1 MLGRRVMRMKKIH
14 YVSFYL
20 NQDEVHDRAL
30 VVAAQSKISYIADS
44 IKRAG
49 FNLEIVSTTFTQPMA
64 RFSRKK
70 IINVDSRENHVYLP
84 AMGSVNGIQ
93 RKIRLPFMQI
103 SLFLHLF
110 FHVGKEDVILA
121 YHSLAYIKVIRLLAK
136 LRKIKFV
143 LELNDLYALHFTD
156 KEKTEKIK
164 RMECKYFKLPDAF
177 LLASP
182 YMVEIIPPNRPTV
195 ISYGSYKAPST
206 DQRVNDGKIHVIY
219 TGVIENLRGAGKLVA
234 NTARY
239 LTRDYVIHIAGYGTD
254 ECINEI
260 DKLCSEINVALG
272 YEAIIFHGLLI
283 GKAFDDLLDRCHIAI
298 NGHTYSNEDLW
309 KSKFSF
315 PSKIPL
321 NMCHGLCL
329 VSHDMPLISK
339 SEFARFT
346 AFFSEF
352 SPDHVAKAIQECAV
366 AIKGNSSNQ
375 TPKDLLREMD
385 GAFVENVKV
394 IFDAL

>member
-1 MLGRRVMRMKKIH
+1 MKKIY

-49 FNLEIVSTTFTQPMA
+49 FALEIVSTAFTQPTA
-64 RFSRKK
+64 RFSRRKV
-70 IINVDSRENHVYLP
+70 INIDSGESHVYLP

-93 RKIRLPFMQI
+93 RKARMPFMQI
-103 SLFLHLF
+103 SLFLHLL

-121 YHSLAYIKVIRLLAK
+121 YHSLAYIKVLRILAK

-156 KEKTEKIK
+156 KEKIEKIK
-164 RMECKYFKLPDAF
+164 HGEYKYFELPDAF

-182 YMVEIIPPNRPTV
+182 YMVEIIPPQKPTV
-195 ISYGSYKAPST
+195 ISYGSYKARSA
-206 DQRVNDGKIHVIY
+206 DQRVYDGKTHVIY

-239 LTRDYVIHIAGYGTD
+239 LTRDFVIHIAGYGAD
-254 ECINEI
+254 ECMDEFG
-260 DKLCSEINVALG
+260 KLCDEINSTLG
-272 YEAIIFHGLLI
+272 YEALIFHGLLI
-283 GKAFDDLLDRCHIAI
+283 GRAFDDLLDRCHIAI

-321 NMCHGLCL
+321 NMCHGLYL
-329 VSHDMPLISK
+329 VSHDMPLISN
-339 SEFARFT
+339 SEFSRFT
-346 AFFSEF
+346 VFFSEF
-352 SPDHVAKAIQECAV
+352 LPDHVAKAIIECAG
-366 AIKGNSSNQ
+366 AIGGGASDQ
-375 TPKDLLREMD
+375 TPKDLMREMD
-385 GAFVENVKV
+385 EAFVGNVR
-394 IFDAL
+394 IMFDAL